1 MVSRWM
7 ARAALAL
14 ILLAGALPASA
25 RELLVVGTQFGRL
38 FEQVPSGEF
47 EGLAVTLVREFARAS
62 GHTVRFDIYPWA
74 RAQMVVQTGKAD
86 MLIGPYK
93 TPEREQ
99 LFAFSDKAF
108 YRDEMVFYARA
119 GSSTRWDGD
128 YAQLRGLRI
137 AAIRGWAYGAGFEAA
152 RAQVDMTNNLQSGIL
167 MLSEKR
173 VDLLATNRRNTEAL
187 LATMA
192 SPPDI
197 QAISPI
203 IEVQDGYFAFP
214 KSAEAAS
221 LRAEFNVFFNNLI
234 RKGELARLARQHG
247 VTIP

>member
-1 MVSRWM
+1 MVSRWITS
-7 ARAALAL
+7 AGLAL

-38 FEQVPSGEF
+38 FEQAPNGEF

-108 YRDEMVFYARA
+108 YRDEMVFYARS

-128 YAQLRGLRI
+128 YARLRGLRI
-137 AAIRGWAYGAGFEAA
+137 AAVRGWAYGAGFEAA
-152 RAQVDMTNNLQSGIL
+152 QAQVDMTNNLQSGIL

-214 KSAEAAS
+214 KSAEAAP